1 MQISSPIISKLIS
14 YPKLDLYEYHK
25 RISDLYRIGV
35 KDAILEGPTR
45 LYELNILGKGHSGI
59 VLKVNG
65 YSEKKMALKIRRLD
79 SRRKD
84 SLNEVNNQK
93 LANLIEIGPQ
103 IIDNTDDLIL
113 MELITG
119 KGISDWLD
127 DPSNFNL
134 DNSKII
140 INIVNEILKQCYKL
154 DVLNLD
160 HGELTRIDNHV
171 MVSEY
176 NQISIIDFE
185 SSSTKRKPSNVTSA
199 SQALLLSGG
208 IISNKI
214 CKFIKIKDHKYLL
227 NSLKNYKKR
236 KTRQNFEAILALV
249 NGNR

>member
-1 MQISSPIISKLIS
+1 MQISSPVISKLIS
-14 YPKLDLYEYHK
+14 YPKLDQYEYHK
-25 RISDLYRIGV
+25 RISDLYKIGV

-45 LYELNILGKGHSGI
+45 LCELNILGKGHSGI

-65 YSEKKMALKIRRLD
+65 YSEKNMALKIRRLD

-84 SLNEVNNQK
+84 TLNEVNNQK

-127 DPSNFNL
+127 DPSHFNL
-134 DNSKII
+134 ENRKKI
-140 INIVNEILKQCYKL
+140 INIVIEILEQCYRL

-160 HGELTRIDNHV
+160 HGELTRIDKHV

-185 SSSTKRKPSNVTSA
+185 SSSTQRKPSNVTSA

-208 IISNKI
+208 LISKKI
-214 CKFIKIKDHKYLL
+214 CKCIEIKNHKYLL
-227 NSLKNYKKR
+227 NALKNYKKR
-236 KTRQNFEAILALV
+236 KTRQNFEDILALV
-249 NGNR
+249 NGKR

>member
-25 RISDLYRIGV
+25 RISDIYRIGV

-45 LYELNILGKGHSGI
+45 LCELNILGKGHSVI

-65 YSEKKMALKIRRLD
+65 YSEKNMALKIRRLD

-134 DNSKII
+134 DNSKKI
-140 INIVNEILKQCYKL
+140 INIVNEILEQCYRL

-160 HGELTRIDNHV
+160 HGELTRIDKHV

-208 IISNKI
+208 LISKKI
-214 CKFIKIKDHKYLL
+214 CKFIKIKDHEYLL
-227 NSLKNYKKR
+227 NGLKNYKKR

-249 NGNR
+249 NGDR